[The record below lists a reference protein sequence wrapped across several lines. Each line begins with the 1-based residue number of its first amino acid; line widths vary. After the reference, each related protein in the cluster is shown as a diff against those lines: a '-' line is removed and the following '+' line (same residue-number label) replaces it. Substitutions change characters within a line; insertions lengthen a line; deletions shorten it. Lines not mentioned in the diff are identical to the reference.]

1 MLCLNYTIVSKIIS
15 IYLSWW
21 TMWLVP
27 VPMTLI
33 SAFHFL
39 SFSLKHHVQVV
50 HLIILTSVLSNFI
63 SCCFFIGQVTSL
75 TFILHFHFI
84 VFWRGLRHEDEVANN
99 NNNNNTSICKAHNV
113 SIRAESEAPEA
124 PIYNS
129 GFQDEPP
136 CSLWII
142 PSHDKCTDP
151 WCSLTFTRHCCLV
164 LPLKLLSVHPT
175 KNVHMTFI
183 TNMHAGCRHQVMITI
198 HINCWVSLGVQD
210 SVLWSVVLRATLAS
224 YFMYNVIFSHV

>member
-142 PSHDKCTDP
+142 PSHDNCTDP
-151 WCSLTFTRHCCLV
+151 WCSPTFTRHCCLV

-175 KNVHMTFI
+175 KKCTYDLYYKY
-183 TNMHAGCRHQVMITI
+183 ACRLQASGNDHYSHQL
-198 HINCWVSLGVQD
+198 LGKSRCSRHCPVKCCFTCYIGQLFY
-210 SVLWSVVLRATLAS
+210 V
-224 YFMYNVIFSHV
+224 